1 MARTR
6 LGPRRRPANINFD
19 LRRVA
24 AAKEIRR
31 GRVNAKNIKIKV
43 LLPQGKNV
51 EVKKR
56 GQVVRRMRVRRKSI
70 FPAAVRNRTYGYFQK
85 IKIRQRCTVR
95 LQNST
100 SVQCGFQNIS
110 VKLPY
115 LDILACNI
123 CSVNRSLFIR

>member
-6 LGPRRRPANINFD
+6 FTPRRRPANINFD

-43 LLPQGKNV
+43 LLPQSKNI

-70 FPAAVRNRTYGYFQK
+70 FPAAVRKRTYG
-85 IKIRQRCTVR
+85 
-95 LQNST
+95 
-100 SVQCGFQNIS
+100 
-110 VKLPY
+110 
-115 LDILACNI
+115 
-123 CSVNRSLFIR
+123 